1 MVELAATPP
10 HIVGPTWQKLEDGS
24 WYLPE
29 RTLGWGILNWW
40 AEYVKT
46 PGGDHAGSAFMPTL
60 EQARW
65 TLWWYAVDEYG
76 RYAYRNGILRRMKG
90 WGKDPVAAALALVEL
105 CGPVAFSHFDANGD
119 PVGKQRH
126 AAWVQI
132 VAVSQEQTK
141 NTMSLFPVMI
151 SAKMKDD
158 YRLEVNKTI
167 IYNDAGGRIE
177 AVTSSPY
184 SMEGNRPTLVI
195 RNETQWWYEAND
207 GHELAGVIEGNVTK
221 IAGARTLSIC
231 NAHIPGEDSVAEKDY
246 DAWQQVCS
254 GDAVDVG
261 TLYDAL
267 EAPADTPVSEIP
279 SKREDEAGY
288 EAGLE
293 RLRAGIMVARGD
305 SHWLPV
311 DAIIESVLDVKNP
324 VTESRRKFLNQVN
337 ASEDSWI
344 APYEW
349 DAVAEPVKLEK
360 GDRVTLGFDG
370 SKSNDWTAL
379 VACRVEDGALFPIK
393 VWNPLKY
400 ENEQVPREDVDATVR
415 SCFERYDV
423 VAFRADVKEFEAYV
437 DQWGQDFKKRM
448 KVNATPGNPIAF
460 DMRGQTK
467 RFGLDCERFLDA
479 VWERELCHNGDPLL
493 RQHVLN
499 ARRHPTQFDSIS
511 IRKASKDSS
520 KKIDAAV
527 CAVLAFGARQDYLM
541 SKKNRTRRVQVIS

>member
-1 MVELAATPP
+1 M
-10 HIVGPTWQKLEDGS
+10 
-24 WYLPE
+24 
-29 RTLGWGILNWW
+29 
-40 AEYVKT
+40 
-46 PGGDHAGSAFMPTL
+46 
-60 EQARW
+60 
-65 TLWWYAVDEYG
+65 
-76 RYAYRNGILRRMKG
+76 
-90 WGKDPVAAALALVEL
+90 
-105 CGPVAFSHFDANGD
+105 
-119 PVGKQRH
+119 
-126 AAWVQI
+126 
-132 VAVSQEQTK
+132 
-141 NTMSLFPVMI
+141 
-151 SAKMKDD
+151 
-158 YRLEVNKTI
+158 
-167 IYNDAGGRIE
+167 
-177 AVTSSPY
+177 
-184 SMEGNRPTLVI
+184 
-195 RNETQWWYEAND
+195 
-207 GHELAGVIEGNVTK
+207 
-221 IAGARTLSIC
+221 
-231 NAHIPGEDSVAEKDY
+231 
-246 DAWQQVCS
+246 
-254 GDAVDVG
+254 
-261 TLYDAL
+261 
-267 EAPADTPVSEIP
+267 
-279 SKREDEAGY
+279 
-288 EAGLE
+288 
-293 RLRAGIMVARGD
+293 
-305 SHWLPV
+305 
-311 DAIIESVLDVKNP
+311 
-324 VTESRRKFLNQVN
+324 
-337 ASEDSWI
+337 
-344 APYEW
+344 
-349 DAVAEPVKLEK
+349 KLEK